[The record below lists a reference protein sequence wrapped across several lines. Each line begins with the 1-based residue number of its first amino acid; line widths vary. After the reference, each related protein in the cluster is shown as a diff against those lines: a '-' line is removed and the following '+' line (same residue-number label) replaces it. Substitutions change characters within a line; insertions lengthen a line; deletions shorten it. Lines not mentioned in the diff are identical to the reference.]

1 MFLEYVSVSGLNNF
15 LIKPQ
20 RLKDLNKYVNIFQKQ
35 RFCIFS
41 FLIGTFSTLFLNNV
55 ITIILNQWL
64 SQRFTNGMK
73 NHYVGGTFFQA
84 FSILILRGMG
94 VLIPPYFKPVLLIL
108 FLFWRTFRK
117 WRLIHNP
124 FITFFIYC
132 LQNFSLIFKGKE
144 KYAIICPIRLKFLS
158 SMSKMLLTLF

>member
-1 MFLEYVSVSGLNNF
+1 M
-15 LIKPQ
+15 
-20 RLKDLNKYVNIFQKQ
+20 NIFQKQ

-41 FLIGTFSTLFLNNV
+41 LLIGTFSTLFIKNNV

-84 FSILILRGMG
+84 FSILILRGRGGG
-94 VLIPPYFKPVLLIL
+94 VDTPIFQASTFNS

-117 WRLIHNP
+117 WRLIHNL

-158 SMSKMLLTLF
+158 SMSKMLLTLL

>member
-20 RLKDLNKYVNIFQKQ
+20 RLKDLNKYVNIFQEQ

-41 FLIGTFSTLFLNNV
+41 LLIGTFSTLFIKNNV

-73 NHYVGGTFFQA
+73 NLYMGGTFFQA

-94 VLIPPYFKPVLLIL
+94 
-108 FLFWRTFRK
+108 
-117 WRLIHNP
+117 
-124 FITFFIYC
+124 
-132 LQNFSLIFKGKE
+132 G
-144 KYAIICPIRLKFLS
+144 
-158 SMSKMLLTLF
+158 